1 MHLNSEGD
9 YYIGLMSG
17 TSLDGI
23 DAVLADFAA
32 QPPRMIASYYHAF
45 DDALRDE
52 LISVCFTEH
61 VNVRQIG
68 ELDTRMGLL
77 FGACA
82 KQLLAQTG
90 LTVAHIKAIGSHGQT
105 IYHAPGLKHAFT
117 WQIGD
122 PNRIAEVTG
131 ITTIA
136 DFRRRD
142 MAAGGQGAPLVPAFH
157 QSVFRHDGQYRAI
170 LNIGGIANLT
180 LLPPASCSEPV
191 LGFDSGPGNTL
202 MDRWI
207 QRHKGL
213 RLDKDGCWA
222 RSGKCHPPLLKNLLD
237 DDYFKRPSPKS
248 TGQEYFS
255 LDWLNRRLHGLTLP
269 AEDIQATLCQL
280 TVQTILDAAASTAP
294 RPEHML
300 VCGGGAHNSHLMAL
314 LEKQA
319 SCPVSSTETL
329 GLSPDWIEAMAFAW
343 MARQTLNR
351 RHNNMPEV
359 TGARSSVVMGGIYP
373 AG

>member
-1 MHLNSEGD
+1 LNSESD

-23 DAVLADFAA
+23 DAVLVDFATH
-32 QPPRMIASYYHAF
+32 PPHLIASRYEPF
-45 DDALRDE
+45 NDDLRDE
-52 LISVCFTEH
+52 LTSICFTEQ

-68 ELDTRMGLL
+68 ELDTRLGLL
-77 FGACA
+77 FGACVN
-82 KQLLAQTG
+82 QLLEQAAVTA
-90 LTVAHIKAIGSHGQT
+90 AHISGIGSHGQT
-105 IYHAPGLKHAFT
+105 IYHAPGLTHAFT

-122 PNRIAEVTG
+122 PNRIAELTG
-131 ITTIA
+131 ITTVA

-157 QSVFRHDGQYRAI
+157 QSIIRHENEYRGI

-180 LLPPASCSEPV
+180 LLPPANSQAPV

-207 QRHKGL
+207 QRQKGL
-213 RLDKDGCWA
+213 RMDKDGAWA
-222 RSGKCHPPLLKNLLD
+222 RSGQCHSQLLARMLN
-237 DDYFKRPSPKS
+237 DDYFKRPPPKS

-255 LDWLNRRLHGLTLP
+255 MEWLNSHLKDLTLTE
-269 AEDIQATLCQL
+269 EDVQATLCQL
-280 TVQTILDAAASTAP
+280 TVQTILDAAAATAP
-294 RPEHML
+294 QLEHIL
-300 VCGGGAHNSHLMAL
+300 ICGGGAHNSRLMEL
-314 LEKQA
+314 LAERA
-319 SCPVSSTETL
+319 SCPVSSTDAL

-351 RHNNMPEV
+351 RHGNMPAV
-359 TGARSSVVMGGIYP
+359 TGARSSVILGGIYP

>member
-1 MHLNSEGD
+1 LNSESD

-23 DAVLADFAA
+23 DAALVDFAVH
-32 QPPRMIASYYHAF
+32 PPRLIASRYEPF
-45 DDALRDE
+45 NDGLRDE
-52 LISVCFTEH
+52 LTSICFTEQI
-61 VNVRQIG
+61 NIRQIG

-82 KQLLAQTG
+82 KQLMEEAG
-90 LTVAHIKAIGSHGQT
+90 LTAAHIKGIGSHGQT
-105 IYHAPGLKHAFT
+105 IYHAPDLTYPFT

-122 PNRIAEVTG
+122 PNRIAELTG
-131 ITTIA
+131 ITTVA

-157 QSVFRHDGQYRAI
+157 QSIFRHNDEYRGI

-180 LLPPASCSEPV
+180 LLPPANSQEPV

-207 QRHKGL
+207 RRHKGL
-213 RLDKDGCWA
+213 HLDEGGLWA
-222 RSGKCHPPLLKNLLD
+222 RSGRCHPQLLARMLN

-255 LDWLNRRLHGLTLP
+255 MDWLNRHLKDLSLP
-269 AEDIQATLCQL
+269 EEDVQATLCQL
-280 TVQTILDAAASTAP
+280 TVQTILDATATTAP
-294 RPEHML
+294 QLEHIL
-300 VCGGGAHNSHLMAL
+300 ICGGGAHNSQLMAL
-314 LEKQA
+314 LAGQA
-319 SCPVSSTETL
+319 NCPISSTEVL
-329 GLSPDWIEAMAFAW
+329 GLPPDWIEAMAFAW

-351 RHNNMPEV
+351 RHNNIPEV
-359 TGARSSVVMGGIYP
+359 TGARSRVIMGGIYP
-373 AG
+373 A